1 MVSMMALLAVDILGL
16 TLGEVQDS
24 KICDTR
30 GCQGV
35 TDFTILHLLRCLTLY
50 SHPFLPCQC
59 LFTFCVVWRI
69 NLRMTGPK
77 CHVICERERALYGI
91 KCVLRIF

>member
-1 MVSMMALLAVDILGL
+1 MVNMMALIAVDISV
-16 TLGEVQDS
+16 TPS
-24 KICDTR
+24 
-30 GCQGV
+30 GV
-35 TDFTILHLLRCLTLY
+35 TDFTILHLLRFLTLY